1 MGDNERDLKPS
12 RPAPTRSGAHCA
24 STADSGWLG
33 QRAAGALKHGCAGRF
48 RERSGPLA
56 PVIDGC
62 VTLSGARTCRGD
74 VAGRA
79 RSSVGESLEAVE
91 DEVEGEPELVVGGG
105 VGTVELN
112 VFGDAWELSL
122 GERRLEPLAGHLR
135 A

>member
-1 MGDNERDLKPS
+1 MPRGF
-12 RPAPTRSGAHCA
+12 RPFAHRSAPTRSGAHCA
-24 STADSGWLG
+24 STADSGWRG
-33 QRAAGALKHGCAGRF
+33 QRAAGALKHGGAGRV
-48 RERSGPLA
+48 RELGGPLPGDRRVRD
-56 PVIDGC
+56 PVR
-62 VTLSGARTCRGD
+62 GAHVSWRRCR
-74 VAGRA
+74 AA

-112 VFGDAWELSL
+112 VFGDAWELAL